1 MQIDGKV
8 FAVTGG
14 GNGIGRGVVLDLL
27 GRGGHVAALDLR
39 EDGLEETRRLAG
51 AAADRLSTHVVDVT
65 DAARV
70 AAVAD
75 EVVAAH
81 GTVDGLLNVAGIIQ
95 PFVPFA
101 ELDRTVV
108 EKVMAVNFWGVVN
121 TIEAFLPLLVDRP
134 EASLVNVSSMGAFAP
149 VPGQTVYG
157 ASKAAVRLLTE
168 GLYAELNGGP
178 VAVTVV
184 HPGGT
189 STDITGNSGVH
200 IPGADAMAA
209 EQASSLTT
217 VEDAADQIV
226 EAVVKGSYR
235 VVIGRDARMLDRLAR
250 LSPRRATELIATRM
264 ARLLDQD
271 AADVGA

>member
-1 MQIDGKV
+1 MQIDGRV

-14 GNGIGRGVVLDLL
+14 GNGIGRGVVLALL
-27 GRGGHVAALDLR
+27 GRGAHVAALDLR
-39 EDGLEETRRLAG
+39 TDGLEETRRLAG
-51 AAADRLSTHVVDVT
+51 AAAERLSTHAVDVT

-70 AAVAD
+70 SAVAD

-81 GTVDGLLNVAGIIQ
+81 GRVDGLLNVAGIIQ

-101 ELDRTVV
+101 ELDRAEV

-121 TIEAFLPLLVDRP
+121 TVEAFLPLLLARP
-134 EASLVNVSSMGAFAP
+134 EASLVNVSSMGALAP

-157 ASKAAVRLLTE
+157 ASKAAVKLLTE

-184 HPGGT
+184 HPGGVAT
-189 STDITGNSGVH
+189 KISDNSGVH
-200 IPGADAMAA
+200 IPGADAAAA

-217 VEDAADQIV
+217 VEDAADQIL
-226 EAVVKGSYR
+226 EGVVKGSYR
-235 VVIGRDARMLDRLAR
+235 VVIGKDARMLDRLSR
-250 LSPRRATELIATRM
+250 LSPRRATEMVATRM
-264 ARLLDQD
+264 ARLLDHGT
-271 AADVGA
+271 ADVGT